1 MTPSHY
7 DLQALFNPESVAV
20 IGASSV
26 PGKVGHTIVHNMI
39 EAGYQGT
46 LIPVNPKSDEIL
58 GLPVTKSIEDL
69 PQGIDLAVM
78 TIPKQGVVNSLKQ
91 LAGVGAKSAIIITAG
106 FKEVGHEGYKLEQQV
121 AKICTANNIALIG
134 PNCLG
139 MINIGGR
146 VNASFASGRPL
157 PGSIAFFSQSGALC
171 SSILDWASGENV
183 GFSKFISL
191 GNKAVLTESH
201 MLDYLG
207 NDPATR
213 VVLGYIENITSGEDF
228 IRMARQ
234 VTVKKPVIMVKSGTT
249 SAGAKAASSHTGA
262 IAGSDNAYTAA
273 FNQAGVIRARSIA
286 TLFNLAQAFSQL
298 PMPKGPNL
306 AILTNAGGPGI
317 MAADACER
325 SALNMASLNPT
336 TVNTLKGVLPP
347 YASLYNPI
355 DIAGDAD
362 ATAFGSALDI
372 VLKDDNI
379 HAVLV
384 MLTPTST
391 AADNLENITQAIID
405 VAKTTDKPVF
415 PCFMGKKRV
424 ADGHRMLQ
432 DAGLPCYTFPEP
444 AIESLE
450 AMYKY
455 HAWRHSAQPIIPEIE
470 RDKDRAA
477 AVISR
482 AIAGGADEIVE
493 FQAQEILSAYNLPV
507 PRTGLAR
514 HSENAVAIAEAIGYP
529 VVLKIAS
536 PQISHKSDVGGVKI
550 GLKDA
555 KEVKD
560 AFMDITSRAQRMRPE
575 ALISGCL
582 VQEMAPKGAKEII
595 IGFKRDDQFGPL
607 IMFGLGG
614 IYVEVLKDISFRLA
628 PLSREDA
635 HNIIREIRSYMLL
648 KGVRGERSVNFRA
661 IENILLTMSRL
672 SLDFSEIYEAEFNPV
687 LVNKDKAVVADVRIS
702 LQT

>member
-1 MTPSHY
+1 
-7 DLQALFNPESVAV
+7 
-20 IGASSV
+20 
-26 PGKVGHTIVHNMI
+26 
-39 EAGYQGT
+39 
-46 LIPVNPKSDEIL
+46 
-58 GLPVTKSIEDL
+58 
-69 PQGIDLAVM
+69 
-78 TIPKQGVVNSLKQ
+78 
-91 LAGVGAKSAIIITAG
+91 
-106 FKEVGHEGYKLEQQV
+106 
-121 AKICTANNIALIG
+121 
-134 PNCLG
+134 
-139 MINIGGR
+139 
-146 VNASFASGRPL
+146 
-157 PGSIAFFSQSGALC
+157 
-171 SSILDWASGENV
+171 
-183 GFSKFISL
+183 
-191 GNKAVLTESH
+191 
-201 MLDYLG
+201 
-207 NDPATR
+207 
-213 VVLGYIENITSGEDF
+213 
-228 IRMARQ
+228 
-234 VTVKKPVIMVKSGTT
+234 
-249 SAGAKAASSHTGA
+249 
-262 IAGSDNAYTAA
+262 
-273 FNQAGVIRARSIA
+273 
-286 TLFNLAQAFSQL
+286 
-298 PMPKGPNL
+298 MPKGPNL

-325 SALNMASLNPT
+325 SALNMASLSPT

-391 AADNLENITQAIID
+391 AADDLENITQAIID
-405 VAKTTDKPVF
+405 VAKTTEKPVF

-450 AMYKY
+450 AMYTY

-514 HSENAVAIAEAIGYP
+514 HSEDAVVIAEDIGFP

-555 KEVKD
+555 KEVKN

-648 KGVRGERSVNFRA
+648 KGIRGERSVNFRA

>member
-1 MTPSHY
+1 MIESKY
-7 DLQALFNPESVAV
+7 DLHALFNPKTVAV

-26 PGKVGHTIVHNMI
+26 PGKVGHTILHNMI
-39 EAGYQGT
+39 QAEYQGT
-46 LIPVNPKSDEIL
+46 LIPVNPKSDTIL
-58 GLPVTKSIEDL
+58 GLPVTKSINDL
-69 PQGIDLAVM
+69 PVGLDLAVL
-78 TIPKQGVVNSLKQ
+78 TIPKQFVVQALEQ
-91 LAGVGAKSAIIITAG
+91 LAEIKTRSAIIITAG

-121 AKICTANNIALIG
+121 AEICTKHHIALIG

-139 MINIGGR
+139 MINIGGK
-146 VNASFASGRPL
+146 VNASFASGKPL

-171 SSILDWASGENV
+171 SSILDWALGENV

-191 GNKAVLTESH
+191 GNKAVLSESH
-201 MLDYLG
+201 MLEYLG
-207 NDPATR
+207 NDPETK
-213 VVLGYIENITSGEDF
+213 VVLGYIENITAGEEF
-228 IRMARQ
+228 IRTARK
-234 VTVKKPVIMVKSGTT
+234 VTARKPVIMVKSGTT

-262 IAGSDNAYTAA
+262 IAGSDNAYSAA
-273 FNQAGVIRARSIA
+273 FNQAGVIRARSIS
-286 TLFNLAQAFSQL
+286 TLFNLAQAFSLQPL
-298 PMPKGPNL
+298 PKGPNL
-306 AILTNAGGPGI
+306 AIVTNAGGPGI

-325 SALNMASLNPT
+325 SALNMASLSPT
-336 TVNTLKGVLPP
+336 TVSKLKEVLPP

-355 DIAGDAD
+355 DIAGDAN
-362 ATAFGSALDI
+362 AQAFGSSLDI
-372 VLKDDNI
+372 VLRDENI

-391 AADNLENITQAIID
+391 AADDLENITQAIID

-415 PCFMGKKRV
+415 PCFMGKKRIS
-424 ADGHRMLQ
+424 DGQKMLQ
-432 DAGLPCYTFPEP
+432 EAGLPCYIFPEP

-455 HAWRHSAQPIIPEIE
+455 HEWQNKAEPVIPEIQ
-470 RDKDRAA
+470 RDRDRAA
-477 AVISR
+477 AVISGT
-482 AIAGGADEIVE
+482 IARGADEIVE
-493 FQAQEILSAYNLPV
+493 FQAQEILQAYNLPV

-514 HSENAVAIAEAIGYP
+514 TSDDAVTFAEDIGYP

-536 PQISHKSDVGGVKI
+536 PQISHKSDVGGVKV

-555 KEVKD
+555 DAVRD

-575 ALISGCL
+575 AMITGCL

-614 IYVEVLKDISFRLA
+614 IYVEVLKDIAFRLA

-648 KGVRGERSVNFRA
+648 KGVRGERSVDFAA
-661 IENILLTMSRL
+661 IENILLIMSRL
-672 SLDFSEIYEAEFNPV
+672 SLDFPEIYEAEFNPV

-702 LQT
+702 LHT